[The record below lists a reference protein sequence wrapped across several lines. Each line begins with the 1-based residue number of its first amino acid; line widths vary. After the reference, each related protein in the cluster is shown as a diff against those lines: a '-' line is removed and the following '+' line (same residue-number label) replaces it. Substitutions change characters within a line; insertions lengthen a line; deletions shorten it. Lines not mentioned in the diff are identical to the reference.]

1 MEQLI
6 KDAKRIESLEI
17 QGATN
22 VALSAID
29 FLSSYA
35 RRLKDCSNKDEY
47 LEKLEEAKDIL
58 FNARATEPALR
69 NGLNFIIKRLKKQ
82 KHEADC
88 ELILG
93 SIDHYRNKYKTMI
106 ENSKA
111 KIAEFGSRRIPDVVG
126 RKEYIVMTHCHSS
139 VVTGILIEAKRQGKQ
154 FKVINTET
162 QPRLQGRLTAQE
174 LIDAGIEVLH
184 VVDSAM
190 RWAVNHFEVDLIII
204 GADSVT
210 SEGTVLN
217 KIGSRLLALVAH
229 EEHVPFYVATPLLKY
244 NPETSFGIIEKIE
257 MRDTNEVWEN
267 PPEGLTILN
276 PAFETVSRRYIDG
289 LITEA
294 GIFASS
300 HVHFQFAR
308 LYPELVDD

>member
-29 FLSSYA
+29 FLSNYA
-35 RRLKDCSNKDEY
+35 KRLEDCSSKSDY
-47 LEKLEEAKDIL
+47 LVKLEDAKDIL
-58 FNARATEPALR
+58 FNARPTEPALR
-69 NGLNFIIKRLKKQ
+69 NGLNFIIKRLQKQ
-82 KHEADC
+82 KIEASCDH
-88 ELILG
+88 ILG
-93 SIDHYRNKYKTMI
+93 SIDHYKNKYKTMI
-106 ENSKA
+106 ETSKK
-111 KIAEFGSRRIPDVVG
+111 KIAEIGARRIPDVVG
-126 RKEYIVMTHCHSS
+126 HKEFIVMTHCHSS
-139 VVTGILIEAKRQGKQ
+139 VVTGILIEAKRQGKH

-174 LIDAGIEVLH
+174 LIDVGIEVLH

-190 RWAVNHFEVDLIII
+190 RWAVNHFEVDLILI

-267 PPEGLTILN
+267 PPDGLTILN
-276 PAFETVSRRYIDG
+276 PAFETVSRRYVDG

-308 LYPELVDD
+308 LYPELVD